1 MYLLPAVRH
10 NLRRGGNEQGQGWV
24 RLGKGGGGGGAYM
37 HVRVRYSHTRSHNVG
52 CVHLSLEA
60 VRQ

>member
-1 MYLLPAVRH
+1 MNKARV
-10 NLRRGGNEQGQGWV
+10 GCVWE
-24 RLGKGGGGGGAYM
+24 GGAYM
-37 HVRVRYSHTRSHNVG
+37 HVRVRYSHTHSHNVG

>member
-1 MYLLPAVRH
+1 MNKARV
-10 NLRRGGNEQGQGWV
+10 GCVWGT
-24 RLGKGGGGGGAYM
+24 YM
-37 HVRVRYSHTRSHNVG
+37 HVHVRYSHTRSHNVG